1 MVVEQGRRQSRRQRG
16 EQLTLSEETR
26 RVADYAVRLRY
37 GDLPPEVL
45 ERAKNTIADTI
56 GAMIYGYELP
66 WSKMIARYAENVGA
80 GGKSRILGPG
90 SATVTPPAAALVN
103 GSLAHAFEMDG
114 ATMPSAGVHPC
125 ATIFPALLAIA
136 QDRAIGGRQVLTAF
150 IAATELTVRIGRAT
164 KKSNEH
170 RGFHAP
176 STTGPFGAAIGTALL
191 LNLDAAKVTNAIG
204 IAASLASGLI
214 QFSRAGT
221 GGMVKRLHF
230 GRAAESGVLAGS
242 LAADGFTGPHDVLE
256 GEFGFLHAF
265 CDERDVGALLRRL
278 GEEFVTLSIYM
289 KRFPCHGT
297 AQAPLQALEEMQT
310 GQRFSGPEVAEI
322 ELATGKDVV
331 DRHNIMNPTDLT
343 LAQYSVPF
351 CIALACHRNSH
362 DPRSFDQSA
371 LSDPDIL
378 SLCKRVHLTADGGH
392 SRDAVTLTIK
402 LTDGQVRSHRVTKV
416 RGTPDDPPT
425 KADVYEKFSL
435 LTRHCPRDKMDE
447 LFARIQSLENEPDL
461 AWISA

>member
-1 MVVEQGRRQSRRQRG
+1 
-16 EQLTLSEETR
+16 LSEETR
-26 RVADYAVRLRY
+26 RLADYAVRLRY
-37 GDLPPEVL
+37 EDLPPEVL
-45 ERAKNTIADTI
+45 ERAKNAIADTI

-66 WSKMIARYAENVGA
+66 WSKMIARYAENIGA

-90 SATVTPPAAALVN
+90 SAAVKPAAAALVN

-114 ATMPSAGVHPC
+114 ATKPSAGVHPC
-125 ATIFPALLAIA
+125 AIIFPALLAVA
-136 QDRAIGGRQVLTAF
+136 QDRGIGGRQVLTAF
-150 IAATELTVRIGRAT
+150 VAATEVVVRIGRAT

-176 STTGPFGAAIGTALL
+176 GTTGPFGAAIGTALL
-191 LNLDAAKVTNAIG
+191 LGLDAAKVTNAIG
-204 IAASLASGLI
+204 IAASLSSGLI

-242 LAADGFTGPHDVLE
+242 LAAEGFTGPHDALE

-265 CDERDVGALLRRL
+265 CDERDIGALLRKL

-297 AQAPLQALEEMQT
+297 TQAPLQALEDIQT
-310 GQRFSGPEVAEI
+310 EHRFSGGEVAEI
-322 ELATGKDVV
+322 ELATNKKVV
-331 DRHNIMNPTDLT
+331 DRHNILNPADPM

-351 CIALACHRNSH
+351 CLALACYRNSR

-371 LSDPDIL
+371 LNDPDIL
-378 SLCKRVHLTADGGH
+378 SLCQRVRLIADGHH
-392 SRDAVTLTIK
+392 SGDAATVTIK
-402 LTDGQVRSHRVTKV
+402 LRDGRAWSRSVTRVKA
-416 RGTPDDPPT
+416 TPDDPPT

-435 LTRHCPRDKMDE
+435 VTRHCPRDKMDE
-447 LFARIQSLENEPDL
+447 LFTRVQSLEREPDL

>member
-1 MVVEQGRRQSRRQRG
+1 
-16 EQLTLSEETR
+16 LILSEETR
-26 RVADYAVRLRY
+26 RLADYAVRLRY
-37 GDLPPEVL
+37 EDLPPEVL
-45 ERAKNTIADTI
+45 EGAKNAIADTI

-66 WSKMIARYAENVGA
+66 WSKMIVRYAENAGA
-80 GGKSRILGPG
+80 GGRSRILGPG
-90 SATVTPPAAALVN
+90 SATVKPAAAALVN

-114 ATMPSAGVHPC
+114 ATKPSAGVHPC
-125 ATIFPALLAIA
+125 AIIFPALLAVA
-136 QDRAIGGRQVLTAF
+136 QDRGIGGRQVLTAF
-150 IAATELTVRIGRAT
+150 VAATEVVVRIGRAT

-170 RGFHAP
+170 RGFHSP
-176 STTGPFGAAIGTALL
+176 GTTGPFGAAIGTALL
-191 LNLDAAKVTNAIG
+191 LDLDAAKVTNAIG
-204 IAASLASGLI
+204 IAASLSSGLI

-221 GGMVKRLHF
+221 GGLVKRLHF
-230 GRAAESGVLAGS
+230 GRAAESGVLAAS
-242 LAADGFTGPHDVLE
+242 LAAEGFTGPHDVLE

-265 CDERDVGALLRRL
+265 CDEHDIGALLRKL

-297 AQAPLQALEEMQT
+297 AQAPLQALEEIHAEH
-310 GQRFSGPEVAEI
+310 RFSGPEVAEI
-322 ELATGKDVV
+322 GLATNKKVV
-331 DRHNIMNPTDLT
+331 DRHNILNPTDPM

-351 CIALACHRNSH
+351 CLALACYRNSR

-378 SLCKRVHLTADGGH
+378 SLCKRVRLIADGGH
-392 SRDAVTLTIK
+392 SGDAATLTIK
-402 LTDGQVRSHRVTKV
+402 LKDGRVLSRRVTKV
-416 RGTPDDPPT
+416 KATPDDPPT

-447 LFARIQSLENEPDL
+447 LFTRVQGLENEPDL

>member
-1 MVVEQGRRQSRRQRG
+1 M
-16 EQLTLSEETR
+16 SEETR
-26 RVADYAVRLRY
+26 RLADYAVKLRY
-37 GDLPPEVL
+37 EDLPPEVL

-56 GAMIYGYELP
+56 GAMIFGYELP
-66 WSKMIARYAENVGA
+66 WSKMIVRYAENVGA

-90 SATVTPPAAALVN
+90 SATVKPPAAALVN

-114 ATMPSAGVHPC
+114 ATKPSAGVHPC
-125 ATIFPALLAIA
+125 AIIFPALLAIA
-136 QDRAIGGRQVLTAF
+136 QDRGIGGRQVLTAF
-150 IAATELTVRIGRAT
+150 IAATEVAVRIGRAT

-191 LNLDAAKVTNAIG
+191 LNLEAAQVTNAIG
-204 IAASLASGLI
+204 IAASLSSGLI

-230 GRAAESGVLAGS
+230 GRAAESGVLAGN
-242 LAADGFTGPHDVLE
+242 LAAEGFTGPHDALE

-265 CDERDVGALLRRL
+265 CDEHDIGALTRKL

-297 AQAPLQALEEMQT
+297 AQAPLQALEEIQSEH
-310 GQRFSGPEVAEI
+310 RFSGPEVAVI
-322 ELATGKDVV
+322 ELVTHKEVI
-331 DRHNIMNPTDLT
+331 DRHNIMNPTDPM

-351 CIALACHRNSH
+351 CLALACYRNSH

-371 LSDPDIL
+371 LNDPDIL
-378 SLCKRVHLTADGGH
+378 SLCKRVRLIADEGH
-392 SRDAVTLTIK
+392 SRDAATVTIRLK
-402 LTDGQVRSHRVTKV
+402 DGRLRSRRVTKV
-416 RGTPDDPPT
+416 KATPDDPPT

-435 LTRHCPRDKMDE
+435 LTRHCPREAMDE
-447 LFARIQSLENEPDL
+447 LFTRLQSLEKEPDL
-461 AWISA
+461 AWISV

>member
-1 MVVEQGRRQSRRQRG
+1 
-16 EQLTLSEETR
+16 LSDETR
-26 RVADYAVRLRY
+26 RVAEYAASLRY
-37 GDLPPEVL
+37 EDLPPEVL
-45 ERAKNTIADTI
+45 ARAKNTIADTI

-66 WSKMIARYAENVGA
+66 WSKMIAKYAENVGA

-90 SATVTPPAAALVN
+90 SAAVKPPAAALVN

-114 ATMPSAGVHPC
+114 ATKPSAGVHPS
-125 ATIFPALLAIA
+125 ATVLPALLAIA
-136 QDRAIGGRQVLTAF
+136 QDRGIGGRRVLTAF
-150 IAATELTVRIGRAT
+150 VAATEVMVRIGRAT

-176 STTGPFGAAIGTALL
+176 GTTGPFGAAIGTALL
-191 LNLDAAKVTNAIG
+191 LDLDAAQVTNAIG
-204 IAASLASGLI
+204 IAGSLSSGLI

-242 LAADGFTGPHDVLE
+242 LAAEGFTGPHDVLE

-265 CDERDVGALLRRL
+265 CDERDIGALLRKL
-278 GEEFVTLSIYM
+278 GEEFVTLAIYM

-297 AQAPLQALEEMQT
+297 TQAPLQALEEIQAEHP
-310 GQRFSGPEVAEI
+310 FSGPEVAEI
-322 ELATGKDVV
+322 ELVVRPEVV
-331 DRHNIMNPTDLT
+331 DRHNILNPTDPM

-351 CIALACHRNSH
+351 CLALACYRNSR

-378 SLCKRVHLTADGGH
+378 SLCGRVRLIAEAGFA
-392 SRDAVTLTIK
+392 RDAATLTIRLK
-402 LTDGQVRSHRVTKV
+402 DGWVRSHRVTKV
-416 RGTPDDPPT
+416 KATPADPPT
-425 KADVYEKFSL
+425 MADVYEKFSL
-435 LTRHCPRDKMDE
+435 ATRHCPRERMDE
-447 LFARIQSLENEPDL
+447 LFTRLQSLEKEPDL
-461 AWISA
+461 AWISV